1 MASPSSGFL
10 CTFEVHG
17 HLLGLPAQHVQEVL
31 VGHAITSLPKA
42 PQVVRGLMNLRGQI
56 VPVLDL
62 ATRLALPGARRFRPG
77 VAPMVLVRTPEGP
90 VSLLVERI
98 GDVVDVE
105 GLVLEP
111 VPDALVGDERRL
123 LLGTYT
129 LAERLLLALDS
140 ALVVETGC
148 LP

>member
-1 MASPSSGFL
+1 MSSTSSGFL

-42 PQVVRGLMNLRGQI
+42 PSMVRGLMNLRGQI

-62 ATRLALPGARRFRPG
+62 ATRLALPGARVLHPAN
-77 VAPMVLVRTPEGP
+77 APMVLVRTPEGP

-98 GDVVDVE
+98 GDVVDVH
-105 GLVLEP
+105 GLTLEP
-111 VPDALVGDERRL
+111 VPDALVGEQRL
-123 LLGTYT
+123 LLLGSYK
-129 LAERLLLALDS
+129 LAERLLIAIDS
-140 ALVVETGC
+140 ARVVETGC
-148 LP
+148 VL